1 MDEFME
7 DVEQMSSSPVWLKT
21 HGLKEGK
28 LCLSKI
34 INQISFRHSEDYV
47 QSLRKS
53 VASQYGE
60 GLFPQFN
67 KDGSC
72 YNLTAT
78 PERLQELCFLLEEK
92 AQLYHCRVAWLTT
105 GSRQVFGVIQEDSVS
120 LVLDLGGGIG
130 SQDQL
135 GKDAV
140 CRVLKEQVSR
150 VAKFNLICS
159 GITVRSWMRRAV
171 ATSEYHIRA
180 AERWLRGL
188 APEPSCPAS
197 TTAALQ
203 KAMEDPTIQAVYLFV
218 VGDFKGSVT
227 DVLRNRPPG
236 NMNPVHTVLFLS
248 KDEETVA
255 ALRELSQLTAGRF
268 HAHTGM
274 RGGEGEPLVSAEKR
288 GSSEAASQPAGRPPG
303 GVREDVYLVWWERQE
318 ALRARDVVLD
328 IQRQTIAD
336 QTHPDSMC
344 LDVCSPVESLSSREW
359 LSRFGLI
366 PQKLDV
372 FGALAD
378 CAFRHSDG
386 VVDVK
391 CQPTNKTTQSDAVR
405 RKMLVNAK
413 YCEGFAHTKWRDGS
427 LVHVY
432 VPAEK
437 LRRYEERMAAFLQNV
452 GRRLTGLRSGSKD
465 LFGTV
470 LEDHLYLLIDT
481 SESMRDHL
489 PLLKHKIH
497 QLIKEQLCHKSKI
510 NVVAFGSRVACW
522 RSRLTDVNPHSL
534 DSVCWW
540 IKGLQAAG
548 STNTLEALGQAF
560 TDRDM
565 QAVYLLTDG
574 RPDQPIGSI
583 LEQVRRWGPTSIP
596 VHTISFNCD
605 DQEAND
611 FLLDLARETQ
621 GRFHCYHPATQGSP
635 LPQHYESE
643 DIHLLKCE
651 MKRGEGDLRRVRS
664 LRAECVMLDAFHHES
679 RREINSGRT
688 RQKGNSA
695 TTWQNSTRHQ
705 KEEPLG
711 SAVERPHSE
720 RCQHKPEEHKGQTA
734 AGILGLVRSGLAG
747 SDQDPTL
754 TDRPPSPTQ
763 DWMLSETRLL
773 LQRNAEKQE
782 QVLQKLR
789 LGSSDGDTT
798 RQEKIKPRQ
807 SLDVSSAEWLKSNS
821 LEARRLTF
829 REAVTPASIL
839 HTPKHLPLLDKQV
852 FSKVFD
858 EACPLL
864 HISLGSKQHLAV
876 INPLALNLEGYK
888 IKLQKVLK
896 AYERRLNRM
905 VWRCLTQEE
914 RDQFGGDEPVSFRVH
929 RSPLLGALERLGWP
943 LALEDVTL
951 LEEQIHM
958 GLSFLQQASD
968 LQRAAQE
975 RRSLHTNARRDKNSS
990 SNTPVRKASRR
1001 PPDPLRGQRV
1011 IARSEV
1017 DGYYNSGT
1025 VRECVRRRAVV
1036 EFTSGG
1042 SEIVPPEFLFLVGG
1056 AQPCPRLT
1064 MGDFVLVADEDSGG
1078 RFFPGVVIATPC
1090 RLERADRLFS
1100 VLQPDGKK
1108 VHCQRISMVKI
1119 SQRRYLQACLDLQ
1132 QHLLSAKSRSYSD
1145 PPSSQRPSNTST
1157 SEGSWDSAGFVA
1169 AEGGNISYM
1178 KTRRKAR
1185 KQENTP
1191 EEEGSQQ
1198 EVEVKFM
1205 ASDQIL
1211 PSRKQRGEQTKAKE
1225 KRKMKAIG
1233 E

>member
-1 MDEFME
+1 MGEFME

-21 HGLKEGK
+21 HGLKECK
-28 LCLSKI
+28 LCLSQI
-34 INQISFRHSEDYV
+34 IKQISFRHSEDYV

-92 AQLYHCRVAWLTT
+92 AQLYHCRRAWLTT
-105 GSRQVFGVIQEDSVS
+105 GSRQVFGVIQEEAVS
-120 LVLDLGGGIG
+120 LVVDLGGGIG

-159 GITVRSWMRRAV
+159 GISVRSWMRRAV
-171 ATSEYHIRA
+171 AASEYHLRA

-203 KAMEDPTIQAVYLFV
+203 RAMEEPTIQAVYLFV

-227 DVLRNRPPG
+227 DVLRYRPPG
-236 NMNPVHTVLFLS
+236 NMKPVHTVLFRS

-268 HAHTGM
+268 HAYTGM
-274 RGGEGEPLVSAEKR
+274 RGGEGEPLVSAER
-288 GSSEAASQPAGRPPG
+288 RRSSEPAPQPAGHPPG
-303 GVREDVYLVWWERQE
+303 GIREDVYLVWWERQE
-318 ALRARDVVLD
+318 AIRARDVVLD
-328 IQRQTIAD
+328 IQRQAFAD

-344 LDVCSPVESLSSREW
+344 PDVCSPVESLSSREW

-372 FGALAD
+372 FGALGD

-391 CQPTNKTTQSDAVR
+391 CQLTNETTQSDAGR

-413 YCEGFAHTKWRDGS
+413 YCEGFAHMKWRDDS

-437 LRRYEERMAAFLQNV
+437 LRWYEERMAAFLQNV
-452 GRRLTGLRSGSKD
+452 GRRLTWLRNGSRD

-481 SESMRDHL
+481 SESMRDQL
-489 PLLKHKIH
+489 PLLKDKIQ

-522 RSRLTDVNPHSL
+522 RSRLTDVNSHSL

-540 IKGLQAAG
+540 VKGLQAAG

-560 TDRDM
+560 TDRDL

-611 FLLDLARETQ
+611 FLLHLARETQ

-635 LPQHYESE
+635 LPQHNESE
-643 DIHLLKCE
+643 DIHLLKRE
-651 MKRGEGDLRRVRS
+651 MKRGEAGLRRVRS

-679 RREINSGRT
+679 RREINRGRS

-695 TTWQNSTRHQ
+695 PTWQKSTQHQ
-705 KEEPLG
+705 KEEPLR

-720 RCQHKPEEHKGQTA
+720 RCQPKPEEHEGQTG
-734 AGILGLVRSGLAG
+734 AGMLGLVSSGLG
-747 SDQDPTL
+747 RSDQDPTL

-763 DWMLSETRLL
+763 DWMLSETQLL

-789 LGSSDGDTT
+789 LGSSDGETT
-798 RQEKIKPRQ
+798 NQERIKPRQ
-807 SLDVSSAEWLKSNS
+807 SLDVPSAEWLKSNS

-829 REAVTPASIL
+829 TEAVTPYSIL

-852 FSKVFD
+852 YSKVFD

-864 HISLGSKQHLAV
+864 HISLGSEQHLAV

-888 IKLQKVLK
+888 IKLQKVLS
-896 AYERRLNRM
+896 AYERRLNRT

-914 RDQFGGDEPVSFRVH
+914 KDQFGGVEPVSFRVH
-929 RSPLLGALERLGWP
+929 RSPLLEALERLGWP

-951 LEEQIHM
+951 LEEEIHM
-958 GLSFLQQASD
+958 GVSFLQQASD

-975 RRSLHTNARRDKNSS
+975 RRSHHANARRDTNSS
-990 SNTPVRKASRR
+990 SNTPVRKASQR

-1011 IARSEV
+1011 IARSEI
-1017 DGYYNSGT
+1017 DGYYYSGM
-1025 VRECVRRRAVV
+1025 VKACVRRRAVV
-1036 EFTSGG
+1036 QFTSGG
-1042 SEIVPPEFLFLVGG
+1042 SEIVPLEFLFLVGG

-1064 MGDFVLVADEDSGG
+1064 MGDFVLVADKHSGG
-1078 RFFPGVVIATPC
+1078 RFLPGVVIATPC
-1090 RLERADRLFS
+1090 RLERADRFFS
-1100 VLQPDGKK
+1100 VLQPDGEK
-1108 VHCQRISMVKI
+1108 VHCQRIRMVKI
-1119 SQRRYLQACLDLQ
+1119 SQRRYLQTCMDLQ
-1132 QHLLSAKSRSYSD
+1132 QHVLSAQSRSHSE
-1145 PPSSQRPSNTST
+1145 PPSSQRPSNTS
-1157 SEGSWDSAGFVA
+1157 SSADSVA
-1169 AEGGNISYM
+1169 AEGGNVSCM
-1178 KTRRKAR
+1178 KTQRKAR

-1191 EEEGSQQ
+1191 EEEGSKQ
-1198 EVEVKFM
+1198 EVHGLC
-1205 ASDQIL
+1205 SDPAFQ
-1211 PSRKQRGEQTKAKE
+1211 KAAE
-1225 KRKMKAIG
+1225 GRN
-1233 E
+1233 